1 MQKKTETK
9 VEGKKIESHKQH
21 ISNPSN
27 EQLPGEQIHSWQI
40 CLRNYFLKHKS
51 VQRQEINEELTLD
64 VQTHYKENETFQYT
78 NFYLSHPPRKD

>member
-1 MQKKTETK
+1 MNNFQVNKFTADKSASEITF
-9 VEGKKIESHKQH
+9 
-21 ISNPSN
+21 SNT
-27 EQLPGEQIHSWQI
+27 
-40 CLRNYFLKHKS
+40 S